1 MFIYTNHIKSVA
13 NLMASV
19 FLFLLICFI
28 TSGEVM
34 AADLKKLAEELVNST
49 HQDSSISERAIM
61 EPGVK
66 EKPKKKSYHSESIE
80 PHRSTLGNSRV
91 EGKPWKRHAPVES
104 KSDAGNALN
113 ALQLQKKA
121 ARTGRNPQTGATI
134 K

>member
-1 MFIYTNHIKSVA
+1 MFIYTNHIKPMVT
-13 NLMASV
+13 LMASV

-28 TSGEVM
+28 ASGEVM

-80 PHRSTLGNSRV
+80 PHGNGRV
-91 EGKPWKRHAPVES
+91 AGKPWKRHAPVES